1 MDGARGDDAMPPLP
15 SKLDCILRRLIWLG
29 APKVPYSK
37 TSFDLREAS
46 NFKKPIQNLIRLFQ
60 FLGIDGCAQVFITVV
75 LLVGYLSLVD
85 VTKSQYQ
92 IIELYAGERRLARL
106 ASELG
111 QSCAAVDKAYD
122 PEGDNRKRNNCMD
135 INTSGGFT
143 SPNFLGELLTFGLF
157 LFLMP
162 PQLKPHSQSFAP
174 CIPGWL
180 SPWFLKLGGR
190 ISCCWWAFA
199 VRHLYPFLGDLH
211 IVLFSCQRDAPYP

>member
-157 LFLMP
+157 LFLIFLMP

-180 SPWFLKLGGR
+180 LP
-190 ISCCWWAFA
+190 
-199 VRHLYPFLGDLH
+199 
-211 IVLFSCQRDAPYP
+211 